1 MKITVG
7 KTSQKNLRR
16 IYKCYG
22 VLIVMLLPLVLIVF
36 ILDDFIYKILMG
48 MFLLCLA
55 GIFILVNP
63 GLYYLSEIWEVDDQ
77 YFRHIVFNSYLE
89 KCRMFYQRDFYPFQ
103 LTLKLKNIDYV
114 MITYYCRVH
123 YPYQFLV
130 SDAGYPIVI
139 RFCMIDGSEFIFE
152 KMLNDDRET
161 TMAAFRFMAKQGV
174 RIIDKNKILVAY
186 QKRENLQKYLTAIE
200 KEKEND

>member
-22 VLIVMLLPLVLIVF
+22 VLIIMLLPLVLIIFV
-36 ILDDFIYKILMG
+36 LDDLAFKILIAL
-48 MFLLCLA
+48 FLLCLTV
-55 GIFILVNP
+55 IFLLLNP
-63 GLYYLSEIWEVDDQ
+63 GLHYLSEIWEVDEY

-103 LTLKLKNIDYV
+103 LTLKLKNIDYI

-130 SDAGYPIVI
+130 SEAGCPIVI

-152 KMLNDDRET
+152 KMLSDDRET
-161 TMAAFRFMAKQGV
+161 TMAAFRWMAKQGV

-186 QKRENLQKYLTAIE
+186 QRGENLQKYITTIE
-200 KEKEND
+200 KGKQND